1 MNTRRGT
8 SARAPLQAKRAV
20 GVMRHSLTLVS
31 LHSGWPC
38 TCVVKGGQSVAIRAP
53 LVVTNAKRRG
63 STTADTYGTRGYDE
77 ATMKRLQSEDQGG
90 RRLATSESGGGD
102 VARGKK
108 SGGKESV
115 EGALPWLPR
124 ASRLQIRCRSSRGE
138 ARGAWPAMVS
148 FPGRANGRLQ
158 DPGGSHGLVQSG
170 NCFCTPLYMYH
181 L

>member
-1 MNTRRGT
+1 M
-8 SARAPLQAKRAV
+8 
-20 GVMRHSLTLVS
+20 
-31 LHSGWPC
+31 
-38 TCVVKGGQSVAIRAP
+38 
-53 LVVTNAKRRG
+53 VTNAKRRG

-138 ARGAWPAMVS
+138 ARRGWSAMVS

-158 DPGGSHGLVQSG
+158 DPGGGHESG
-170 NCFCTPLYMYH
+170 IYFSTPFN
-181 L
+181 